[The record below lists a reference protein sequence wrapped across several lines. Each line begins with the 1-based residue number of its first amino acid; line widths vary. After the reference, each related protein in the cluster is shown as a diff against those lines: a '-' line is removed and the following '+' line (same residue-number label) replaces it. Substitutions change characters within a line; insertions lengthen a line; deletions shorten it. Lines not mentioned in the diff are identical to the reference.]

1 MWKPLSAVD
10 EVAPGDLVRYMH
22 AELIL
27 QKVPED
33 SLYEVVKAERHYF
46 EIIPKTEQ
54 ERLMASENAQRKIIK
69 YIDLGYYVSLEVWK
83 ASLNSL

>member
-10 EVAPGDLVRYMH
+10 EVTPGDLVRYMH

-27 QKVPED
+27 QKVPGD

-46 EIIPKTEQ
+46 EIIPKTEN
-54 ERLMASENAQRKIIK
+54 ERLMQGNQPERKIIK
-69 YIDLGYYVSLEVWK
+69 YIDLGYYVSLEIWK
-83 ASLNSL
+83 ASFT

>member
-10 EVAPGDLVRYMH
+10 EVTPGDLVRYMH

-46 EIIPKTEQ
+46 EIIPKAEN
-54 ERLMASENAQRKIIK
+54 ERLMQGNQPERKIIK
-69 YIDLGYYVSLEVWK
+69 YIDLGYYVSLEIWK
-83 ASLNSL
+83 ASFS

>member
-10 EVAPGDLVRYMH
+10 EVTPGDLVRYMH

-46 EIIPKTEQ
+46 EIIPKKEN
-54 ERLMASENAQRKIIK
+54 ERLLVSGSSERKIIK

-83 ASLNSL
+83 ASFK

>member
-10 EVAPGDLVRYMH
+10 EVNPGDLVRYMH

-27 QKVPED
+27 QRVPED

-46 EIIPKTEQ
+46 AIIPKTET
-54 ERLMASENAQRKIIK
+54 ERLEAATESIGRKIIK

-83 ASLNSL
+83 ASFK